1 MHFMYVLKRLLA
13 IVLGVIV
20 LPLRILAYNALYE
33 AIAFLLGVAGV
44 ISLPIYLASVFK
56 DLGVSTAKNFLLTT
70 VVIFPLVA
78 AVMTTTFAVIT
89 AFLVY
94 NTVINMLESFW
105 LGFRSGLLHEM
116 DGFWN
121 AFALQH
127 TLTQDI
133 DLHTRAFQ
141 AGVHADDLINDV
153 DFDGF
158 QRIRGELQDV
168 VVVKEDLEVPDLE
181 SKGPRESHTLL
192 NDSELEKINTLIQE
206 LTNPQDPLSPEEKRQ
221 LDALKTLY
229 TQYNDLSKKLEDVR
243 TALME
248 NDKTRIK
255 DEMIAYNEV
264 ETPILLVKQYM
275 KEEQWHNVPANS
287 YVTDKESLLHWL
299 KQNPKHPL
307 NKDLLKKP
315 EPYNKMITRYTWYEL
330 TKKDCSS
337 QELTEAAA
345 QMNDLVHALTPLLS
359 PQKINRGLGSVP
371 QSFFGPEG
379 NNPESPTAQL
389 DNTLTDQTLG

>member
-1 MHFMYVLKRLLA
+1 MYVLKRLLA

-20 LPLRILAYNALYE
+20 LPLRILVYNALYE

-78 AVMTTTFAVIT
+78 AVMATTFAVIT

-94 NTVINMLESFW
+94 NTAINMLESFW

-141 AGVHADDLINDV
+141 AGLHADDLIDDV

-192 NDSELEKINTLIQE
+192 NDSELEKINTLIKE

-315 EPYNKMITRYTWYEL
+315 EPYNKMVTRYTWYEL

-359 PQKINRGLGSVP
+359 RQKINRGLGSVP
-371 QSFFGPEG
+371 QSFFGLG
-379 NNPESPTAQL
+379 DNNSESPTAQL
-389 DNTLTDQTLG
+389 DNTLTDQILG

>member
-1 MHFMYVLKRLLA
+1 MYVLKRLLA

-78 AVMTTTFAVIT
+78 TVMATTFAVIT

-94 NTVINMLESFW
+94 NTAINMLESFW

-141 AGVHADDLINDV
+141 AGVHVDDLINDV

-255 DEMIAYNEV
+255 DEMITYNEV

-315 EPYNKMITRYTWYEL
+315 EPYNKMVTRYTWYEL
-330 TKKDCSS
+330 TKEECSS

-345 QMNDLVHALTPLLS
+345 QMNDLIHALTPLLS
-359 PQKINRGLGSVP
+359 LQKINRGLGRVS
-371 QSFFGPEG
+371 QSFFGRRG
-379 NNPESPTAQL
+379 NNSESPAAQL
-389 DNTLTDQTLG
+389 DNTLTDRTLG

>member
-1 MHFMYVLKRLLA
+1 MYVLKRLLA

>member
-1 MHFMYVLKRLLA
+1 MYVLKRLLA

-78 AVMTTTFAVIT
+78 TVMATTFAVIT

-94 NTVINMLESFW
+94 NTAINMLESFW

-315 EPYNKMITRYTWYEL
+315 EPYNKMVTRYTWYEL
-330 TKKDCSS
+330 TKEECSS

-345 QMNDLVHALTPLLS
+345 QMNDLIHALTPLLS
-359 PQKINRGLGSVP
+359 LQKINRGLGSVP
-371 QSFFGPEG
+371 QSFFGPRG
-379 NNPESPTAQL
+379 NNSESPAAQL

>member
-1 MHFMYVLKRLLA
+1 MYVLKRLLA

-78 AVMTTTFAVIT
+78 TVMATTFAVIT

-94 NTVINMLESFW
+94 NTAINMLESFW

-315 EPYNKMITRYTWYEL
+315 EPYNKMVTRYTWYEL
-330 TKKDCSS
+330 TKEECSS

-345 QMNDLVHALTPLLS
+345 QMNDLIHALTPLLS
-359 PQKINRGLGSVP
+359 LQKINRGLGSVP
-371 QSFFGPEG
+371 QSFFGPRG
-379 NNPESPTAQL
+379 NNSESPAAQL
-389 DNTLTDQTLG
+389 DNTLTDRTLG

>member
-1 MHFMYVLKRLLA
+1 MYVLKRLLA
-13 IVLGVIV
+13 IILGVIV
-20 LPLRILAYNALYE
+20 LPLRILVYNALYE

-44 ISLPIYLASVFK
+44 ISLPIYFASVFK
-56 DLGVSTAKNFLLTT
+56 NLGVSTAKNFLLTT
-70 VVIFPLVA
+70 LIIFPLVV
-78 AVMTTTFAVIT
+78 AVVAITFAVTT

-94 NTVINMLESFW
+94 NTVINMFASFW

-116 DGFWN
+116 EGFRN
-121 AFALQH
+121 AFASQH

-133 DLHTRAFQ
+133 GLYVRAFQ
-141 AGVHADDLINDV
+141 AGVHADEVIDDV

-181 SKGPRESHTLL
+181 SKDARVSHKLL
-192 NDSELEKINTLIQE
+192 DNIELEKINMLIKE
-206 LTNPQDPLSPEEKRQ
+206 LTNPPDFLSPEEKRQ

-243 TALME
+243 TALVN
-248 NDKTRIK
+248 NDKTRIE
-255 DEMIAYNEV
+255 DEMVAYNEV
-264 ETPILLVKQYM
+264 ETPILLVKQY
-275 KEEQWHNVPANS
+275 KKKEQWHNVPANS

-315 EPYNKMITRYTWYEL
+315 EAYNKMETRYIWYEL
-330 TKKDCSS
+330 TKEDCSS
-337 QELTEAAA
+337 QELAEAAA
-345 QMNDLVHALTPLLS
+345 QMKDLAQALSSRLPT
-359 PQKINRGLGSVP
+359 QKMNLGP
-371 QSFFGPEG
+371 GTARQSFFGSDV
-379 NNPESPTAQL
+379 NTSESPTIQL
-389 DNTLTDQTLG
+389 DTALTRQTWR

>member
-1 MHFMYVLKRLLA
+1 MYVLKRLLA

-56 DLGVSTAKNFLLTT
+56 DLGVTTAKNFLLTT

-78 AVMTTTFAVIT
+78 AVMATTFAVIT

-94 NTVINMLESFW
+94 NTAINMLESFW

-287 YVTDKESLLHWL
+287 YVTDKESLLRWL

-315 EPYNKMITRYTWYEL
+315 EPYNKMVTRYTWYEL

-359 PQKINRGLGSVP
+359 PQKINRGLGSIP
-371 QSFFGPEG
+371 QSFFGPGG
-379 NNPESPTAQL
+379 NNSESPTAQL

>member
-78 AVMTTTFAVIT
+78 TVMATTFAVIT

-94 NTVINMLESFW
+94 NTAINMLESFW

-315 EPYNKMITRYTWYEL
+315 EPYNKMVTRYTWYEL
-330 TKKDCSS
+330 TKEECSS

-345 QMNDLVHALTPLLS
+345 QMNDLIHALTPLLS
-359 PQKINRGLGSVP
+359 LQKINRGLGSVP
-371 QSFFGPEG
+371 QSFFGPRG
-379 NNPESPTAQL
+379 NNSESPAAQL
-389 DNTLTDQTLG
+389 DNTLTDRTLG